1 MPPLP
6 PPPVKKPMLF
16 TISHTFTETI
26 VRLRIIAGLIG
37 RGKK

>member
-1 MPPLP
+1 MP
-6 PPPVKKPMLF
+6 PPPQTVKKPVLF
-16 TISHTFTETI
+16 TIPHTFTETI